1 MKKIYVLNG
10 PNLNLLGK
18 REPEIYG
25 HTTLQDIHN
34 TLEKLAKPYKID
46 ISFHQSNSEGK
57 LIDLIHEAGQYPDTA
72 IILNAGAYTH
82 SSIALLD
89 ALLSVN
95 IPSVEV
101 HLSNIFR
108 REDFRHHSYISQGVT
123 GMICGFGSKSYE
135 LAFQFLAEQPGGA
148 K

>member
-1 MKKIYVLNG
+1 MNKIYVLNG

-25 HTTLQDIHN
+25 HITLQDIQDK
-34 TLEKLAKPYKID
+34 LEKLAKPHNID
-46 ISFHQSNSEGK
+46 ISFHQSNSEGV
-57 LIDLIHEAGQYPDTA
+57 LIDLIHEAGQNPGSA

-101 HLSNIFR
+101 HLSNIFK
-108 REDFRHHSYISQGVT
+108 REAFRHHSYISQGVT

-135 LAFQFLAEQPGGA
+135 LALQFLIDQLGGA
-148 K
+148 E